1 MFFILSNSSIKGR
14 PFVKE
19 SCAYSKL
26 YQLISEKLGIS
37 ELEFLSLISSE
48 KDLYYVKGYTV
59 VLSKTAGLI
68 REPQGYS
75 TCYSIFQYQSL
86 SKTELERYLREDY
99 TLAELIPDTS
109 KGEDCVI
116 FKDSWEKSDRI
127 IYIPDYSLNGIIPG
141 RTLNAK
147 EINNTVRSCYTGNDF
162 LRICKGHEN
171 VALALFAI
179 CNWQHPD
186 IQDLLDGFDEEEFQE
201 TFGISMDSLEQEVQ
215 A

>member
-1 MFFILSNSSIKGR
+1 MYFILSNSNIEGG
-14 PFVKE
+14 PFVKK

-26 YQLISEKLGIS
+26 YQLMAEKLRIS
-37 ELEFLSLISSE
+37 ELEFLSFISQN
-48 KDLYYVKGYTV
+48 KDFFYINGYTV
-59 VLSKTAGLI
+59 VLAKTVGFI

-75 TCYSIFQYQSL
+75 TCYSIQQYQSL
-86 SKTELERYLREDY
+86 SKTELEGYLRKDY
-99 TLAELIPDTS
+99 TMAELFSDTS

-127 IYIPDYSLNGIIPG
+127 IYIPDYSLNGIIPD
-141 RTLNAK
+141 RILNAK
-147 EINNTVRSCYTGNDF
+147 EIDNTVHSCYTGNDF

-171 VALALFAI
+171 VAQALFEI
-179 CNWQHPD
+179 CNWQHPN

-201 TFGISMDSLEQEVQ
+201 TFGIPMDSLEKEVQ

>member
-1 MFFILSNSSIKGR
+1 MFFILSNSSIKGG

-19 SCAYSKL
+19 SCAYAKL

-86 SKTELERYLREDY
+86 FKTELERYLREDY

-127 IYIPDYSLNGIIPG
+127 IYIPDYSLNGIIPN
-141 RTLNAK
+141 RILNAK
-147 EINNTVRSCYTGNDF
+147 EIDKTVHSCYTGNDF
-162 LRICKGHEN
+162 LRICNGHEHI
-171 VALALFAI
+171 AQALFSI
-179 CNWQHPD
+179 CNWQHPN
-186 IQDLLDGFDEEEFQE
+186 IQDLLDGFDEEEFLE
-201 TFGISMDSLEQEVQ
+201 TFGIPMDVLAQEV
-215 A
+215 